1 MMLKLQNWIFIHQW
15 LIKSYFRYHRCIS
28 PDAYNQLDDDIK
40 SAVLG
45 NAGTVISFRIGTED
59 AMHMAKEMYPE
70 FDVED
75 FINLPNYKIYL
86 KLMIDGKPS
95 RPFSAVTMASPN

>member
-1 MMLKLQNWIFIHQW
+1 
-15 LIKSYFRYHRCIS
+15 
-28 PDAYNQLDDDIK
+28 
-40 SAVLG
+40 
-45 NAGTVISFRIGTED
+45 
-59 AMHMAKEMYPE
+59 MYPE

-95 RPFSAVTMASPN
+95 RPFSAVTIMQPNNLVNAQAMLN

>member
-1 MMLKLQNWIFIHQW
+1 
-15 LIKSYFRYHRCIS
+15 
-28 PDAYNQLDDDIK
+28 
-40 SAVLG
+40 
-45 NAGTVISFRIGTED
+45 
-59 AMHMAKEMYPE
+59 MAKEMYPE

-95 RPFSAVTMASPN
+95 RPFSGYTLPLKSLI

>member
-1 MMLKLQNWIFIHQW
+1 MFSELRKLKVSMTIAHQ
-15 LIKSYFRYHRCIS
+15 YM
-28 PDAYNQLDDDIK
+28 NQMDEDIK

-45 NAGTVISFRIGTED
+45 NVGTLISFRIGTQD
-59 AMHMAKEMYPE
+59 AILLAKEMYPE

-95 RPFSAVTMASPN
+95 RPFIGITMMLNSIH